1 MNTNV
6 SRRLSSELKGLARET
21 LLGHYST
28 VISAF
33 FLIQASLSLI
43 SFTYA
48 NFFALSGRGSLLYNI
63 GMLII
68 TLLAF
73 LGEAGFSSLLLNL
86 ARGNQ
91 IRIGDVFLPF
101 TRCSDKIL
109 ITSLVKILLVV
120 FCFIPGL
127 AALLASAVYFHILW
141 LRLLAAG
148 LLILGGIFSMY
159 LLLLFSMTVYL
170 CLDESSLSAV
180 ELLHASREL
189 MKGNCFRLFYLCASF
204 FGVALLGVFSLGIGL
219 LWIVPYMEMTI
230 ITFYRELRNEL

>member
-28 VISAF
+28 VIGTF

-127 AALLASAVYFHILW
+127 SALLASAVYFHILW

-148 LLILGGIFSMY
+148 LLILGGIFSVY
-159 LLLLFSMTVYL
+159 LLLLFSMTVY
-170 CLDESSLSAV
+170 
-180 ELLHASREL
+180 
-189 MKGNCFRLFYLCASF
+189 
-204 FGVALLGVFSLGIGL
+204 
-219 LWIVPYMEMTI
+219 
-230 ITFYRELRNEL
+230 

>member
-6 SRRLSSELKGLARET
+6 SRRFSSELKGLARET

-28 VISAF
+28 VIGAF

-86 ARGNQ
+86 ARG
-91 IRIGDVFLPF
+91 IR
-101 TRCSDKIL
+101 S
-109 ITSLVKILLVV
+109 
-120 FCFIPGL
+120 GL
-127 AALLASAVYFHILW
+127 AMYFFPLPDAVT
-141 LRLLAAG
+141 R
-148 LLILGGIFSMY
+148 
-159 LLLLFSMTVYL
+159 
-170 CLDESSLSAV
+170 
-180 ELLHASREL
+180 
-189 MKGNCFRLFYLCASF
+189 
-204 FGVALLGVFSLGIGL
+204 FSLP
-219 LWIVPYMEMTI
+219 LW
-230 ITFYRELRNEL
+230 

>member
-6 SRRLSSELKGLARET
+6 SRHLSSELKGLARET

-28 VISAF
+28 VIGAF

-120 FCFIPGL
+120 FCSFQ
-127 AALLASAVYFHILW
+127 ALQ
-141 LRLLAAG
+141 R
-148 LLILGGIFSMY
+148 
-159 LLLLFSMTVYL
+159 
-170 CLDESSLSAV
+170 CLPQRFTS
-180 ELLHASREL
+180 
-189 MKGNCFRLFYLCASF
+189 
-204 FGVALLGVFSLGIGL
+204 
-219 LWIVPYMEMTI
+219 
-230 ITFYRELRNEL
+230 TFCG

>member
-1 MNTNV
+1 M
-6 SRRLSSELKGLARET
+6 
-21 LLGHYST
+21 Y
-28 VISAF
+28 F
-33 FLIQASLSLI
+33 FP
-43 SFTYA
+43 
-48 NFFALSGRGSLLYNI
+48 
-63 GMLII
+63 
-68 TLLAF
+68 
-73 LGEAGFSSLLLNL
+73 
-86 ARGNQ
+86 
-91 IRIGDVFLPF
+91 LPDA
-101 TRCSDKIL
+101 SDKIL

-141 LRLLAAG
+141 LRLHARSSDSGRL
-148 LLILGGIFSMY
+148 FSMY

-219 LWIVPYMEMTI
+219 LRLSPTWK
-230 ITFYRELRNEL
+230 